1 MPTQFSLNC
10 AGWPCLRW
18 LSGYCRR
25 SAHRVSSSV
34 LWLHFYQGRCREV
47 HCFHQRVFCGT
58 GALLLP
64 VFLLPGS
71 QFHFKWCRTLCCSRW
86 GMHYRRSLIQMMQVR
101 LYHLSWRVAT
111 NGLTFAHIPPCWVN
125 MYILKWDWEFIE
137 IITWQSHLCT
147 SWKLHTSFLVCN
159 HPFDSAM
166 SFQYIS
172 TVLMYIQ
179 YVSTVL
185 MYIQYVLM
193 YIQYVSTYLIYNY

>member
-71 QFHFKWCRTLCCSRW
+71 QFHFKWCRILCCSRW
-86 GMHYRRSLIQMMQVR
+86 GMHYRQSLIQMMQVR

-111 NGLTFAHIPPCWVN
+111 NGLTFARIPPCWVN
-125 MYILKWDWEFIE
+125 VYILKWDWEFIE
-137 IITWQSHLCT
+137 IIMSSLSNSLICVQVENCT
-147 SWKLHTSFLVCN
+147 LLSLYATTHS
-159 HPFDSAM
+159 
-166 SFQYIS
+166 
-172 TVLMYIQ
+172 IQ
-179 YVSTVL
+179 QCHFS
-185 MYIQYVLM
+185 I
-193 YIQYVSTYLIYNY
+193 